1 MIQDIIIQEDG
12 DIVRITLNRPDSGN
26 AVSDEMAGELA
37 DLLNVKARDFRLVA
51 LRGQG
56 PDFCVGRASG
66 RPRAAAPEA
75 LERRRSTEVIF
86 KCYGAFR
93 ETPVPVVG
101 LVQGRAL
108 GFGCSLAALCD
119 VTIATEEATFQ
130 IPEMSHGTM
139 PTMVMSSL
147 LDRLSRKAISHLVYT
162 SAAIS
167 AQRALSFGIVS
178 DIVGADQA
186 QAYFEETCA
195 SILRAPAP
203 ATLGVKE
210 YLRTAMDMD
219 VRGAV
224 DYARNIHAT
233 INSSSEMKRK

>member
-1 MIQDIIIQEDG
+1 MTQDFIIQEDS
-12 DIVRITLNRPDSGN
+12 DILRITLNRPETGN

-37 DLLNVKARDFRLVA
+37 QLLTIKARDFRLVA
-51 LRGQG
+51 LRGAG
-56 PDFCVGRASG
+56 ADFCVGRATG
-66 RPRAAAPEA
+66 RARLAAPEA
-75 LERRRSTEVIF
+75 LQRRRSTEVIF
-86 KCYGAFR
+86 NCYGAFR

-101 LVQGRAL
+101 LVQGKAL
-108 GFGCSLAALCD
+108 GFGCSIAALCD
-119 VTIATEEATFQ
+119 VTIATEDATFQ

-147 LDRLSRKAISHLVYT
+147 VDRLPRKVISHLVYT

-167 AQRALSFGIVS
+167 AERALSFGIAS
-178 DIVGADQA
+178 DIVRADLA
-186 QAYFEETCA
+186 DAYFEETCA
-195 SILRAPAP
+195 AILRAPPP

-233 INSSSEMKRK
+233 INSSSEMKRR